1 MEKAT
6 MQRIVLAAL
15 LACLVTGADAKKRLP
30 DASDVVAQVE
40 AKVEQGDVDP
50 ARDLAPLID
59 GLRASTDERS
69 QSKYIDA
76 IEELGDF
83 RGSSPAAV
91 KAWLV
96 ANAPP
101 VLLEVARSPAGWSV
115 RGDALMTLR
124 TLDVP
129 DAVLDEAI
137 AIARAAT
144 GDGDGFIHS
153 RGDLLQDWKEN
164 RERSGTRSANA
175 QPQDAQKEQA
185 ALQFLRSR
193 GRGVSAD
200 DLGRA
205 LGDGDAEIVQA
216 LIDAGVDVASPGN
229 GPLTPLG
236 MATMLACAKKI
247 PVERQLAVLDL
258 LIAHGADVNH
268 RDAQGNTVLIAA
280 VQQCPLAVFE
290 KLVAAGAEP
299 NPVNAQQF
307 TPLKMA
313 MVAGRWDIAEFLVG
327 KGARMSAKD
336 ADQLFMEKPTDPAQ
350 AAILKRATGA
360 AK

>member
-1 MEKAT
+1 
-6 MQRIVLAAL
+6 MQHIVAAVL
-15 LACLVTGADAKKRLP
+15 VACVSTSAAAKRAP
-30 DASDVVAQVE
+30 GASDVVAQIQ
-40 AKVEQGDVDP
+40 AQVEQGSVDP

-59 GLRASTDERS
+59 GLRAAKDERT
-69 QSKYIDA
+69 QATYIDA
-76 IEELGDF
+76 IETLGDF

-91 KAWLV
+91 KSWLV
-96 ANAPP
+96 QNAPP
-101 VLLEVARSPAGWSV
+101 VLLEIARSKAGWSV
-115 RGDALMTLR
+115 RGDALMALR
-124 TLDVP
+124 SLDAP

-153 RGDLLQDWKEN
+153 RGSLLQDWKEN
-164 RERSGTRSANA
+164 RERSGSRSAA
-175 QPQDAQKEQA
+175 ARPQDPQKEQA
-185 ALQFLRSR
+185 ALQLLRSR

-205 LGDGDAEIVQA
+205 LGDGDVEIVQA
-216 LIDAGVDVASPGN
+216 LIDAGIDVASPGD

-236 MATMLACAKKI
+236 MATMLACAKQV
-247 PVERQLAVLDL
+247 PVDRQLAVLDL

-280 VQQCPLAVFE
+280 VQQCPLAVIERF
-290 KLVAAGAEP
+290 VTAGAEP

-327 KGARMSAKD
+327 KGARMSAKE
-336 ADQLFMEKPTDPAQ
+336 ADQLFMEKPQDPAQ
-350 AAILKRATGA
+350 AAILKRAIGA

>member
-6 MQRIVLAAL
+6 MRRIVIAAL
-15 LACLVTGADAKKRLP
+15 LAGLAAASDAKRAP
-30 DASDVVAQVE
+30 SASDVVARIE
-40 AKVEQGDVDP
+40 AQVEQGEVDP
-50 ARDLAPLID
+50 ARDLAPLIE
-59 GLRASTDERS
+59 GLRAARDERS
-69 QSKYIDA
+69 QSTYIGA

-96 ANAPP
+96 QNAPP
-101 VLLEVARSPAGWSV
+101 VLLDIARSNAGWSV

-124 TLDVP
+124 ALDAP

-137 AIARAAT
+137 AIARAAS

-153 RGDLLQDWKEN
+153 RGSLLQDWKEN
-164 RERSGTRSANA
+164 RQREGVRPAVA
-175 QPQDAQKEQA
+175 KPQDAQKEQA
-185 ALQFLRSR
+185 ALQFLRTR
-193 GRGVSAD
+193 GYGVSSD

-205 LGDGDAEIVQA
+205 LGDGDVEVVRA
-216 LIDAGVDVASPGN
+216 LIDAGIDVSAPGTAA
-229 GPLTPLG
+229 LTPLG
-236 MATMLACAKKI
+236 MATMLACAKRI

-258 LIAHGADVNH
+258 LIANGADVRH
-268 RDAQGNTVLIAA
+268 KDAQGNTLLIAS
-280 VQQCPLAVFE
+280 VQSCPLPVFE
-290 KLVAAGAEP
+290 KLVAAGAEA
-299 NPVNAQQF
+299 NAANAQQF

-327 KGARMSAKD
+327 KGARMSAKE
-336 ADQLFMEKPTDPAQ
+336 ADQLFMEKPQDPAQ
-350 AAILKRATGA
+350 AAILKRAIGA